1 MAYVGWQ
8 FARACFCARR
18 DQRHARFLLSREFRF
33 GSLPEPQWR
42 AQFFAFFTGAE
53 PLKKESFRVGGE
65 QDFCRSARLE
75 GFLVSAGGF
84 RPGERFAH
92 LRAQRA
98 VVLTGYWFGLDI
110 CL

>member
-42 AQFFAFFTGAE
+42 AQFCAFFTGPE
-53 PLKKESFRVGGE
+53 PPKKESFRLGGE
-65 QDFCRSARLE
+65 HDFSRSARLE
-75 GFLVSAGGF
+75 GFLVSTVGF
-84 RPGERFAH
+84 RQRPLFSPSRAPRARFPT
-92 LRAQRA
+92 RS
-98 VVLTGYWFGLDI
+98 W
-110 CL
+110 